1 MAWHERSIGTNVK
14 NEIDHIPVA
23 FGLLLYIHFVE
34 ESWNQKIGIGKKL
47 AAGRCNFERRE
58 NERNK
63 GEKEKARNLF
73 FNRRGYDG

>member
-34 ESWNQKIGIGKKL
+34 ESWNQKIENWKE
-47 AAGRCNFERRE
+47 ARGRTLQLR
-58 NERNK
+58 
-63 GEKEKARNLF
+63 KARE
-73 FNRRGYDG
+73 